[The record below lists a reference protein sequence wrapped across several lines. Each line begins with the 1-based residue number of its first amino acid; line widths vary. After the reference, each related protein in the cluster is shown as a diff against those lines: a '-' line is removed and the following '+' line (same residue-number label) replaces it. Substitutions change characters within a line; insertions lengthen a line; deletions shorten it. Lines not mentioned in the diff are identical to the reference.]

1 MSHVKAAVKVQ
12 EVGVAAATVATAV
25 TAVTVLIAQK
35 AKTLHRAQ
43 AIVLT
48 TVLVA

>member
-12 EVGVAAATVATAV
+12 EVGVAAATAV